1 MNKRVLIYL
10 SLMLVFLT
18 GCSAANTPADSSNE
32 EIEAL
37 TKEIDTLNQQLA
49 KFETL
54 SKESEAFS
62 YLNDLTDQELHQYQ
76 LFLKE
81 RDIDYLKDFS
91 PEKVVL
97 LYFESIVTD
106 DMETIYAI
114 TYDGGRLSDYSDF
127 TEQFYTSSLSHDE
140 HESVLD
146 FRYYDAITLKEE
158 NETGDQ
164 VIVEISVSIASF
176 QSVRWLELQ
185 KENNQWKIVL
195 QHLL

>member
-1 MNKRVLIYL
+1 MTKLAIINL
-10 SLMLVFLT
+10 SFILLLLS
-18 GCSAANTPADSSNE
+18 GCTATNTQEGSSNE
-32 EIEAL
+32 EIAAL
-37 TKEIDTLNQQLA
+37 TREIATLNQELA

-114 TYDGGRLSDYSDF
+114 TYDGGRLSGYSDF
-127 TEQFYTSSLSHDE
+127 TEQFYTSDLSHNE
-140 HESVLD
+140 KESVLD
-146 FRYYDAITLKEE
+146 FRYYDTLTLLEE

-164 VIVEISVSIASF
+164 AVVEISVSIGSF
-176 QSVRWLELQ
+176 QSVRWVELQ
-185 KENNQWKIVL
+185 KENNQWKLVL